1 MADRQDEVVQVIII
15 FSELIVGEHVLAEA
29 VVGGMVTICPRGVS
43 NDSNFWFKGDLF
55 DVQLLL
61 VRLSDGGRRDDD
73 GGSSDVGFRSG
84 CWNLR
89 ADFMVLSKWKLFV
102 LIVGHDHE
110 HSRGTKGLE
119 LADGESLKAVE
130 IVDDLVGVIVDVA
143 ILVLSM
149 TA

>member
-15 FSELIVGEHVLAEA
+15 FSDLIVGEHVLAEV
-29 VVGGMVTICPRGVS
+29 VVGGMASICPKGIS
-43 NDSNFWFKGDLF
+43 NDSNFRLKGDLF

-61 VRLSDGGRRDDD
+61 IRLSDVGWRDDD
-73 GGSSDVGFRSG
+73 GGSNVGFRSG
-84 CWNLR
+84 CWDLR

-110 HSRGTKGLE
+110 HSRGTKGVE

-130 IVDDLVGVIVDVA
+130 IVDDLVGVVVDVA

>member
-15 FSELIVGEHVLAEA
+15 FSELIVGEHVLAE
-29 VVGGMVTICPRGVS
+29 VVVSGMVSICPRGVS
-43 NDSNFWFKGDLF
+43 NDSNFWLKGDLF

-61 VRLSDGGRRDDD
+61 VRLSDGGRR
-73 GGSSDVGFRSG
+73 SDVGGSDVRFRSG
-84 CWNLR
+84 CWILR
-89 ADFMVLSKWKLFV
+89 ADLMVLSKWKLFV

-130 IVDDLVGVIVDVA
+130 IVDDLVGVVVDAA

>member
-1 MADRQDEVVQVIII
+1 MADRQDEVIQVIII
-15 FSELIVGEHVLAEA
+15 FSELIVGEQVLAEV
-29 VVGGMVTICPRGVS
+29 VVGGMASICPRGVS
-43 NDSNFWFKGDLF
+43 NDSNFRFKGDLF

-73 GGSSDVGFRSG
+73 GGSDVGFGCG

>member
-15 FSELIVGEHVLAEA
+15 FSELIVGEHVLAE
-29 VVGGMVTICPRGVS
+29 VVVSGMASICPRGVS
-43 NDSNFWFKGDLF
+43 NDSNFRLKGDLF

-61 VRLSDGGRRDDD
+61 IRLRDVSRRDDD
-73 GGSSDVGFRSG
+73 GGGDVGFRSG
-84 CWNLR
+84 CWDLR
-89 ADFMVLSKWKLFV
+89 ADFMILSKWKLFV

-119 LADGESLKAVE
+119 LADGESLTAVE
-130 IVDDLVGVIVDVA
+130 IVDDLVGVVVDVA